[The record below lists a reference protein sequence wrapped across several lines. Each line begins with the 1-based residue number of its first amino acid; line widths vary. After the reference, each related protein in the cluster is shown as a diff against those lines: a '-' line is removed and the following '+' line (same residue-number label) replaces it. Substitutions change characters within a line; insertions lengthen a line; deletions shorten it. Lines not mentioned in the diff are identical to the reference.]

1 MGKFAVMESNWVWI
15 EKEYWYFPLWAWF
28 ILCGI
33 CFFWLVQL
41 FYFIRYFAPL
51 GKMKADERALKQPG
65 VSVIV
70 CARNE
75 EDNLMINVPR
85 LMEQDYPNFE
95 LIVVNDSS
103 YDDTADILKALSI
116 NYPKMHVIH
125 IDEDKQNMQGKKFA
139 LTLGIKAAKNDI
151 VVLTDADCYPRSQD
165 WLSSIVSK
173 YKDGKQVVLG
183 YSPFKKQMGW
193 LNKLARFDNVWV
205 GMQYLGMAKAGLPY
219 MGVGRN
225 LSYYTDL
232 FFKVGGFRS
241 HYSLTSG
248 DDDLL
253 INQIATKSNCV
264 VAYDKDSQTISPAK
278 RTMSDW
284 KIQKRRHFT
293 TSPMYRASD
302 KRRLAFLPFSW
313 FALHAFV
320 LTWLILMP
328 QFWYIAGVLLIRWA
342 LLVMVTYR
350 FSKVSDQSKDVAWL
364 APLLE
369 VQLNFLHVT
378 LYMSNLIRKP
388 QKWS

>member
-1 MGKFAVMESNWVWI
+1 MESNWVWI
-15 EKEYWYFPLWAWF
+15 ENEYGIFPLWAWF
-28 ILCGI
+28 VLCGI
-33 CFFWLVQL
+33 CFFVLIQL
-41 FYFIRYFAPL
+41 FYFVRYFAPL
-51 GKMKADERALKQPG
+51 GKVKADERALKQPG

-165 WLSSIVSK
+165 WLASIVAK

-183 YSPFKKQMGW
+183 YSPFKKQLGW
-193 LNKLARFDNVWV
+193 LNKLARFDNIWV
-205 GMQYLGMAKAGLPY
+205 GMQYLGMAKAGVPY

-225 LSYYTDL
+225 LSYHTDL
-232 FFKVGGFRS
+232 FFKVGGFKS

-278 RTMSDW
+278 NTMAEW
-284 KIQKRRHFT
+284 KVQKRRHFT
-293 TSPMYRASD
+293 TSPMYRSSD
-302 KRRLAFLPFSW
+302 KRRLALLPFSW

-320 LTWLILMP
+320 LAWMILMP
-328 QFWYIAGVLLIRWA
+328 HYWYVLGVLFIRWA
-342 LLVMVTYR
+342 VLVGVTYR
-350 FSKVSDQSKDVAWL
+350 FSKVSDQSRDVAWL

-369 VQLNFLHVT
+369 VQLNFLHVI

>member
-1 MGKFAVMESNWVWI
+1 
-15 EKEYWYFPLWAWF
+15 
-28 ILCGI
+28 
-33 CFFWLVQL
+33 
-41 FYFIRYFAPL
+41 
-51 GKMKADERALKQPG
+51 
-65 VSVIV
+65 
-70 CARNE
+70 
-75 EDNLMINVPR
+75 MINVPR

-151 VVLTDADCYPRSQD
+151 VILTDADCYPRSQD
-165 WLSSIVSK
+165 WLSSIVAK

-183 YSPFKKQMGW
+183 YSPFKKELGW
-193 LNKLARFDNVWV
+193 LNKLTRFDNVWV

-232 FFKVGGFRS
+232 FFKVGGFKS

-253 INQIATKSNCV
+253 INQIANKANCV

-278 RTMSDW
+278 KTMSEW
-284 KIQKRRHFT
+284 KVQKRRHFT
-293 TSPMYRASD
+293 TSPMYKPAD
-302 KRRLAFLPFSW
+302 KRRLAMLPFSW
-313 FALHAFV
+313 FALHA
-320 LTWLILMP
+320 LILAWVILLP
-328 QFWYIAGVLLIRWA
+328 EYWYVSAVLFIRWII
-342 LLVMVTYR
+342 LVMVTFR
-350 FSKVSDQSKDVAWL
+350 FAKASDQNRDVAWL
-364 APLLE
+364 APILE
-369 VQLNFLHVT
+369 VQLNFFHVV